1 MVIGTP
7 CSKPSSSPL
16 ARALSAA
23 FAALSASPERSTTTA
38 LSFGLTARMRATWAS
53 VTSRQ
58 ETTPDR
64 IAAAVS
70 TADHCQIGGSGRCA
84 LAGFRNPAFLIGFA
98 SPSTR
103 VLVDFFANLFFEVLF
118 RLTALLAKVVSP
130 SLLCSRSYGGKADSR

>member
-7 CSKPSSSPL
+7 CSRPSSPPL

-23 FAALSASPERSTTTA
+23 LAALSASPERSTTTA
-38 LSFGLTARMRATWAS
+38 LSFGLTARMRARWAS

-70 TADHCQIGGSGRCA
+70 TADHCQIGASGRCA
-84 LAGFRNPAFLIGFA
+84 LAAFRNTDFLAGFA
-98 SPSTR
+98 APPTP
-103 VLVDFFANLFFEVLF
+103 VLVDFFATLFFFEVLV
-118 RLTALLAKVVSP
+118 RLTALLAKLVI
-130 SLLCSRSYGGKADSR
+130 